1 MKIKMLI
8 HATLIAFTTRGSDK
22 LAWAGSPQRTFD
34 LKSAYKIF
42 LGPHSN
48 TSLDVNWICKVDTLP
63 HIKTFLWMR
72 THSSIKVKAC
82 LVRRGIIEEEDY
94 PICQGKPKTILH
106 TLRDCR
112 GVKSIWSCLGVK
124 SSNTVFWDSNL
135 HEWLNLNG
143 KQNESANLAKI
154 PWKILFFFAIWLI
167 WKDRNQ
173 VVFKRKTHN
182 PNLWQLR

>member
-1 MKIKMLI
+1 MLI
-8 HATLIAFTTRGSDK
+8 QATLIAFTTRGSDK

-42 LGPHSN
+42 LGPDSN
-48 TSLDVNWICKVDTLP
+48 TSLDVNWIWKVDTLP

-82 LVRRGIIEEEDY
+82 LVRRGIVEEEDY

-112 GVKSIWSCLGVK
+112 GVKSIWSRLGVK

-173 VVFKRKTHN
+173 VVIKRKTQN
-182 PNLWQLR
+182 PNFWQLR

>member
-8 HATLIAFTTRGSDK
+8 QATLIAFTTKGSDK
-22 LAWAGSPQRTFD
+22 LAWAGSPHGTFD

-42 LGPHSN
+42 LGPDSN
-48 TSLDVNWICKVDTLP
+48 TSLDVNWIWKADTLP
-63 HIKTFLWMR
+63 CIKTFLWMC
-72 THSSIKVKAC
+72 THSSIKAKAY
-82 LVRRGIIEEEDY
+82 LVRRGIVEEEDY

-124 SSNTVFWDSNL
+124 SSNTVFWDRNL

-182 PNLWQLR
+182 PNFWQLR